1 MSRKFIG
8 VAVSALAI
16 LTATAALASLFI
28 PTEAARIDASSSP
41 QSGEPSLAD
50 IRRATEKYRD
60 IKVALAD
67 GYIRD
72 PANMCETADMMG
84 LPREQGA
91 MGIHYFRPDL
101 LGINAP
107 PNPRVSGA
115 GTHTDFLK
123 PAILLYEP
131 QADGSLT
138 LIGVENLVFAKAWKD
153 KDHNSIQSLYRRSSL
168 TLLIFATFLFMM
180 VWLNLDSVF
189 AILHIPELYL
199 QGRYVIL
206 FLGLSKVL
214 DLGTGVNEQIIG
226 TSNMWRFQ
234 FYLTLVLLAGTVPMN
249 IWLIKWLGITG
260 SGVAALVMAVVYN
273 SLRYAFLYFRFGMQ
287 PFTLRTL
294 YVVLLAVLGWSVCQ
308 FLITMENPWVRGIL
322 RTGIFC
328 AIYLFP
334 IIYFRWSQDVTESWR

>member
-1 MSRKFIG
+1 MSRKSIG

-28 PTEAARIDASSSP
+28 PNEAARIDASSSP

-153 KDHNSIQSLYRRSSL
+153 AGHDAPPAFHRVSYDTMVDEPATPIDEAHNFEPHHDRHVWLYRE
-168 TLLIFATFLFMM
+168 
-180 VWLNLDSVF
+180 NPNGVF
-189 AILHIPELYL
+189 A
-199 QGRYVIL
+199 
-206 FLGLSKVL
+206 
-214 DLGTGVNEQIIG
+214 
-226 TSNMWRFQ
+226 
-234 FYLTLVLLAGTVPMN
+234 
-249 IWLIKWLGITG
+249 
-260 SGVAALVMAVVYN
+260 
-273 SLRYAFLYFRFGMQ
+273 
-287 PFTLRTL
+287 PF
-294 YVVLLAVLGWSVCQ
+294 
-308 FLITMENPWVRGIL
+308 NPR
-322 RTGIFC
+322 
-328 AIYLFP
+328 
-334 IIYFRWSQDVTESWR
+334 VTCKHHGHSHAHHHADRK